1 MDFKRPR
8 NLFIDDDKMANL
20 QHGTPESP
28 ISFIYDEIEK
38 FDQGYIDWH
47 WHPEMEFNVVTDN
60 PIEIFVGDRSVVLKK
75 NEGMWINSGRLH
87 MIKCGEGVSSSLVET
102 IVLSPE
108 FIAHRSSS
116 IYQKYIS
123 SWINDKNLSF
133 VTFYDSID
141 WNRDIV
147 SKIRDVFNMCA
158 TDNSVN
164 ELAVR
169 NIISDIWLTMTDHR
183 REIPG
188 QFVSRKTMDSQNR
201 IRVMLTFIK
210 ENFGNHISLDDIAD
224 SAHVS
229 RSECIRCFK
238 KNVDET
244 PVRYLTDFRIKS
256 AANMLTMT
264 EKPVNEIAAK
274 CGFDDMSYF
283 SKIFKNK
290 KGVSPSQFRKEQ
302 ISV

>member
-8 NLFIDDDKMANL
+8 NLLIDHDKMANI

-38 FDQGYIDWH
+38 YDQGFIDWH
-47 WHPEMEFNVVTDN
+47 WHPEMQFNIITDN
-60 PIEIFVGDRSVVLKK
+60 PIEVFVGDRSVVLKK
-75 NEGMWINSGRLH
+75 NEGIWINSGRLH
-87 MIKCGEGVSSSLVET
+87 MMKCGEGVSSSLVET

-116 IYQKYIS
+116 IYKRYIS

-133 VTFYDSID
+133 VEFYDSID

-147 SKIRDVFNMCA
+147 SKIRDVFNKCA
-158 TDNSVN
+158 ADNSLN

-169 NIISDIWLTMTDHR
+169 NSISDIWLTMTDHR
-183 REIPG
+183 REIPE

-201 IRVMLTFIK
+201 IKVMLSFIK
-210 ENFGNHISLDDIAD
+210 ENYGKHISLDDIAN

-238 KNVDET
+238 NNVGET
-244 PVRYLTDFRIKS
+244 PVRYLTDLRIES
-256 AANMLTMT
+256 AANMLMMT
-264 EKPVNEIAAK
+264 EKPVNEIAVK

-290 KGVSPSQFRKEQ
+290 KGVSPSQYRKEQ
-302 ISV
+302 IRV

>member
-8 NLFIDDDKMANL
+8 NLFIDDYKRANL

-38 FDQGYIDWH
+38 YDQGYIDWH
-47 WHPEMEFNVVTDN
+47 WHTEMQFNVATDN
-60 PIEIFVGDRSVVLKK
+60 PIEVFVGDRSVVLKK
-75 NEGMWINSGRLH
+75 NEGIWINSGRLH
-87 MIKCGEGVSSSLVET
+87 MMKCGEDVSSSLVET

-133 VTFYDSID
+133 VTFYNSID

-147 SKIRDVFNMCA
+147 SKIRNVFNMCV
-158 TDNSVN
+158 TDSSVN
-164 ELAVR
+164 ELVVR
-169 NIISDIWLTMTDHR
+169 NYISDIWLTITDHR
-183 REIPG
+183 KEIPG
-188 QFVSRKTMDSQNR
+188 QSVSRKTMDSQNR
-201 IRVMLTFIK
+201 VKVMLSFIK
-210 ENFGNHISLDDIAD
+210 DNYGNHISLADIAD

-238 KNVDET
+238 KYIDET
-244 PVRYLTDFRIKS
+244 PISYLTNFRIES
-256 AANMLTMT
+256 AAHMLIMT
-264 EKPVNEIAAK
+264 EEPVNEIATI

-283 SKIFKNK
+283 SKTFKNK
-290 KGVSPSQFRKEQ
+290 KGVSPSQYRKEH
-302 ISV
+302 IR

>member
-8 NLFIDDDKMANL
+8 NLFIDNDKMVNL

-38 FDQGYIDWH
+38 YDQGYIDWH
-47 WHPEMEFNVVTDN
+47 WHSEMEFNVATDN
-60 PIEIFVGDRSVVLKK
+60 PIEVFVGDRSVVLKK
-75 NEGMWINSGRLH
+75 NEGIWINSDRLH

-147 SKIRDVFNMCA
+147 SKIRNVFNKCVS
-158 TDNSVN
+158 DNSVN
-164 ELAVR
+164 ELLVR

-188 QFVSRKTMDSQNR
+188 QSVSRKTMDSQNR
-201 IRVMLTFIK
+201 IRVMLSFIK
-210 ENFGNHISLDDIAD
+210 ENYGNHISLDDIAD

-244 PVRYLTDFRIKS
+244 PVRYLTDFRIES
-256 AANMLTMT
+256 AANMLIMT
-264 EKPVNEIAAK
+264 EKPVNEIAVK

-283 SKIFKNK
+283 SKIFQNK
-290 KGVSPSQFRKEQ
+290 KGVSPSQYRQEQ
-302 ISV
+302 IR

>member
-8 NLFIDDDKMANL
+8 NLFIDDYKRANL

-38 FDQGYIDWH
+38 YDQGYIDWH
-47 WHPEMEFNVVTDN
+47 WHPEMQFNVATDN
-60 PIEIFVGDRSVVLKK
+60 PIEVFVGDRSVVLKK
-75 NEGMWINSGRLH
+75 NEGIWINSGRLH
-87 MIKCGEGVSSSLVET
+87 MMKCGEDVSSSLVET

-133 VTFYDSID
+133 VTFYNSID

-147 SKIRDVFNMCA
+147 SKIRNVFNMCV
-158 TDNSVN
+158 TDSSVN
-164 ELAVR
+164 ELVVR
-169 NIISDIWLTMTDHR
+169 NYISDIWLTITDHR
-183 REIPG
+183 KEIPG
-188 QFVSRKTMDSQNR
+188 QSVSRKTMDSQNR
-201 IRVMLTFIK
+201 VKVMLSFIK
-210 ENFGNHISLDDIAD
+210 DNYGNHISLADIAD

-238 KNVDET
+238 KYIDET
-244 PVRYLTDFRIKS
+244 PISYLTNFRIES
-256 AANMLTMT
+256 AAHMLIMT
-264 EKPVNEIAAK
+264 EEPVNEIATI

-283 SKIFKNK
+283 SKTFKNK
-290 KGVSPSQFRKEQ
+290 KGVSPSQYRKEH
-302 ISV
+302 IR

>member
-8 NLFIDDDKMANL
+8 NLFIDNDKMVNL

-38 FDQGYIDWH
+38 YDQGYIDWH
-47 WHPEMEFNVVTDN
+47 WHPEMEFNVATDN
-60 PIEIFVGDRSVVLKK
+60 PIEVFVGDRSVVLKK
-75 NEGMWINSGRLH
+75 NEGIWINSDRLH

-147 SKIRDVFNMCA
+147 SKIRNVFNKCVS
-158 TDNSVN
+158 DNSVN
-164 ELAVR
+164 ELLVR

-188 QFVSRKTMDSQNR
+188 QSVSRKTMDSQNR
-201 IRVMLTFIK
+201 IRVMLSFIK
-210 ENFGNHISLDDIAD
+210 DN
-224 SAHVS
+224 
-229 RSECIRCFK
+229 
-238 KNVDET
+238 
-244 PVRYLTDFRIKS
+244 
-256 AANMLTMT
+256 
-264 EKPVNEIAAK
+264 
-274 CGFDDMSYF
+274 
-283 SKIFKNK
+283 
-290 KGVSPSQFRKEQ
+290 
-302 ISV
+302 

>member
-8 NLFIDDDKMANL
+8 NLFIDDYKRANL

-38 FDQGYIDWH
+38 YDQGYIDWH
-47 WHPEMEFNVVTDN
+47 WHPEMQFNVATDN
-60 PIEIFVGDRSVVLKK
+60 PIEVFVGDRSVVLKK
-75 NEGMWINSGRLH
+75 NEGIWINSGRLH
-87 MIKCGEGVSSSLVET
+87 MMKCGEDVSSSLVET

-147 SKIRDVFNMCA
+147 SKIRNVFNMCA
-158 TDNSVN
+158 TDSSVN
-164 ELAVR
+164 ELVVR
-169 NIISDIWLTMTDHR
+169 NYISDIWLTITDHR
-183 REIPG
+183 KEIPG
-188 QFVSRKTMDSQNR
+188 QSVSRKTMDSQNR
-201 IRVMLTFIK
+201 VKVMLSFIK
-210 ENFGNHISLDDIAD
+210 DNYGNHISLADIAD

-238 KNVDET
+238 KYIDET
-244 PVRYLTDFRIKS
+244 PISYLTNFRIES
-256 AANMLTMT
+256 AAHMLIMT
-264 EKPVNEIAAK
+264 EEPVNEIATI

-283 SKIFKNK
+283 SKTFKNK
-290 KGVSPSQFRKEQ
+290 KGVSPSQYRKEH
-302 ISV
+302 IR